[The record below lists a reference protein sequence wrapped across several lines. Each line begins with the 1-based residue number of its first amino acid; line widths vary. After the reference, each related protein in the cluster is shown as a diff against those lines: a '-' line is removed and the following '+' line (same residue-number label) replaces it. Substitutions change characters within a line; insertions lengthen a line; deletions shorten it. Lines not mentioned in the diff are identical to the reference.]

1 MSDRVS
7 LVEGSKR
14 QFLRTCLCVMGGTL
28 FGFSQLERLLGSYV
42 DPLPSRTDQDG
53 PGKWSKE
60 ALYYTRVDN
69 AILCVKCPHE
79 CVLDSGEVGK
89 CRNRVNYEGKLYSIA
104 YGNPCAVHV
113 DPVEKKPFFHFL
125 PATRAF
131 SLAIAGCNLRCLNCQ
146 NWEISQVSPRET
158 SNYDLMPPKAV
169 EECLSS
175 KSESIAY
182 TYSEPTT
189 FYEYV
194 LDTATI
200 ARTKK
205 IKNLLKSSGYIN
217 EEPLRKLCAVLDGAN
232 IDLKSFDDG
241 TYKRLSEARLA
252 PVLRT
257 LQVLRE
263 EGVWLEI
270 TALVVPNWTDDLGT
284 IRRMCDWL
292 VSNGMSDVPLHFSR
306 FSPLYKLVHLPATPV
321 STLERARDIGMKA
334 GIKYVYLGNVP
345 GHAAENT
352 YCHHCGKEI
361 IERKGFFVGEIH
373 LVKGKCQYCR
383 EKIPGVW
390 A

>member
-14 QFLRTCLCVMGGTL
+14 QFLRTCLCGMGGTL

-292 VSNGMSDVPLHFSR
+292 VSNGMSDVPLHFS
-306 FSPLYKLVHLPATPV
+306 FSGFSSSLCESFV
-321 STLERARDIGMKA
+321 SIFISK
-334 GIKYVYLGNVP
+334 
-345 GHAAENT
+345 
-352 YCHHCGKEI
+352 
-361 IERKGFFVGEIH
+361 
-373 LVKGKCQYCR
+373 
-383 EKIPGVW
+383 
-390 A
+390 